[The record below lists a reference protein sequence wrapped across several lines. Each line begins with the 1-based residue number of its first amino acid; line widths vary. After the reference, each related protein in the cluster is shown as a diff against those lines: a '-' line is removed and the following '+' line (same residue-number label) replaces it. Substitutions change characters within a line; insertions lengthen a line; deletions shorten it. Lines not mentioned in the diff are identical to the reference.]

1 MIGKRSI
8 VPPTNFGQRIVLL
21 GASNLARN
29 IATVVQ
35 TACNTWGTPADLLM
49 AAGHGRSYGVASRVL
64 GRTLPGIIECKL
76 WSVLS
81 QQHVERT
88 AAFVT
93 DIGND
98 ILYGADGDTIAA
110 WVECCLERLREVNA
124 HIVMTELPL
133 GSLQQLPDWRFKLF
147 RTLLFPRS
155 RLTLEMVLT
164 QATAL
169 NERIRQLAA
178 SYQTALVRPD
188 RNWYGFDPIHLRP
201 SQQREAW
208 SEMMSYWNPPQK
220 PIVSSGSVWN
230 AIYLRSLSPD
240 RRRVVGIPL
249 RRSQPCGQLS
259 DGTQISLY

>member
-1 MIGKRSI
+1 MIGERAI
-8 VPPTNFGQRIVLL
+8 EPTKHFSQRIVLL
-21 GASNLARN
+21 GASNLVRN

-35 TACNTWGTPADLLM
+35 TACNTWETPADLLM
-49 AAGHGRSYGVASRVL
+49 VAGHGRSYGVASRVL

-98 ILYGADGDTIAA
+98 ILYGADEDSIAA
-110 WVECCLERLREVNA
+110 WVECCLQRLREVNA
-124 HIVMTELPL
+124 HIIMTELPL
-133 GSLQQLPDWRFKLF
+133 GSLHQLPDWRFKLF

-155 RLTLEMVLT
+155 RLTLETVFT
-164 QATAL
+164 RATAL
-169 NERIRQLAA
+169 NERIRELAT
-178 SYQTALVRPD
+178 SYQVALVRPD
-188 RNWYGFDPIHLRP
+188 RNWYGFDPIHVRP
-201 SQQREAW
+201 SQQAEAW
-208 SEMMSYWNPPQK
+208 SEMMSHWNPSQK
-220 PIVSSGSVWN
+220 PVRRSGSIWN
-230 AIYLRSLSPD
+230 ALYLRSLSPD
-240 RRRVVGIPL
+240 CRCIVGIPL